1 MVDAENMAAVFVGL
15 DRVLKHCIF
24 ILILALKYEIND
36 EKWLENSYFCLVKK
50 IPLTLFH
57 TEPNNYLAFKKI
69 EMT

>member
-36 EKWLENSYFCLVKK
+36 EKWLENSYFCLVK
-50 IPLTLFH
+50 
-57 TEPNNYLAFKKI
+57 NYF
-69 EMT
+69 